1 MAIYQKLPRS
11 RLKSNMDGEDTIIP
25 YRNASP
31 KAKASAAPYSPPPSA
46 RKGSRLDSKAPA
58 KLPARPVSKT
68 PAPRAPDASLTKSG
82 RSSTPPMKKGSTQPQ
97 AYTGE
102 QGDIKK
108 SKGAVTS
115 YQKNGY
121 TYTKNAKGNFQNF
134 TASKTPYK
142 LKGK

>member
-11 RLKSNMDGEDTIIP
+11 RLKSNMDGEDTIVP
-25 YRNASP
+25 YRKASP

-46 RKGSRLDSKAPA
+46 RKGNRLDSKAPV
-58 KLPARPVSKT
+58 KLPARQISKT

-102 QGDIKK
+102 QGDTKKK
-108 SKGAVTS
+108 SGAVTS
-115 YQKNGY
+115 YQKGGY
-121 TYTKNAKGNFQNF
+121 TYTKNAQGNFQNF
-134 TASKTPYK
+134 SAAKTPVK
-142 LKGK
+142 RKDK